1 MKRFAKAG
9 LILLGIGWTLY
20 WLAGKAAAPLAGIRS
35 RRKAKKEQ
43 LAEYEADKD
52 L

>member
-1 MKRFAKAG
+1 MKRFAKLG

-20 WLAGKAAAPLAGIRS
+20 WLAGKAAAPLAGLWS
-35 RRKAKKEQ
+35 RHKAKKAQ
-43 LAEYEADKD
+43 LAEYEADED